1 MVCECTE
8 VCVCVCECA
17 EVSVWC
23 VCVCVHVCVFVRGT
37 PLSMFVHTH
46 MCSMMHI

>member
-1 MVCECTE
+1 M
-8 VCVCVCECA
+8 CECA

-23 VCVCVHVCVFVRGT
+23 VCVCMCVCMCVCVCMYVFVRGT
-37 PLSMFVHTH
+37 PLSMYVHTH